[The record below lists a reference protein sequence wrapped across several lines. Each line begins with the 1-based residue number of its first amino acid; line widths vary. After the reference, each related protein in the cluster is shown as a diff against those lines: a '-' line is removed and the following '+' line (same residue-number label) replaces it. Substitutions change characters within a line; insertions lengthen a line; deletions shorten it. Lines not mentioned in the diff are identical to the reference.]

1 MENETIDNSIDFTPL
16 IEEIQILNQGI
27 VSNGERL
34 DQINEYLILKDKE
47 EKKEKQAAEEQ
58 AAEENEAAEK
68 QAAEENEAAEKQ
80 AAETREAQQQTEE
93 TYMEL
98 LTEIMEEQQ
107 LTNQMFAG
115 QFLLFGIITGILL
128 FKILWDKLT

>member
-1 MENETIDNSIDFTPL
+1 MENETVDNSIDFTPL
-16 IEEIQILNQGI
+16 IKEIQILNQGI

-34 DQINEYLILKDKE
+34 DQITEYLILKDKE
-47 EKKEKQAAEEQ
+47 EKKEKQAAEMQ
-58 AAEENEAAEK
+58 AAEEKQAAEK

-80 AAETREAQQQTEE
+80 AAENREAQQQTEE
-93 TYMEL
+93 TYTEL
-98 LTEIMEEQQ
+98 LTEIKQEQQ

>member
-68 QAAEENEAAEKQ
+68 QAAE
-80 AAETREAQQQTEE
+80 TREAQQQTEE

-98 LTEIMEEQQ
+98 LTEIKEEQQ

>member
-1 MENETIDNSIDFTPL
+1 MENETVDNSIDFTPL
-16 IEEIQILNQGI
+16 IKEIQILNQGI

-47 EKKEKQAAEEQ
+47 EKKEKQAAEKK
-58 AAEENEAAEK
+58 AAED
-68 QAAEENEAAEKQ
+68 NEAAEKQ

-93 TYMEL
+93 TYTEL
-98 LTEIMEEQQ
+98 LTEIKQEQQ

>member
-1 MENETIDNSIDFTPL
+1 MENETVDNSIDFTPL
-16 IEEIQILNQGI
+16 IKEIQILNQGI

-34 DQINEYLILKDKE
+34 DQITEYLILKDKE
-47 EKKEKQAAEEQ
+47 EKKEKQ
-58 AAEENEAAEK
+58 AAEK

-80 AAETREAQQQTEE
+80 AAESREAQQQTEE
-93 TYMEL
+93 TYTEL
-98 LTEIMEEQQ
+98 LTEIKQEQQ

>member
-98 LTEIMEEQQ
+98 LTEIKEEQQ